1 MHFTKMH
8 GTGNDFVVVEPG
20 DRDEDWSKLAVAMC
34 DCHFGVGA
42 DGLLLVLPS
51 EHADLRMR
59 MFNPDGSEA
68 EMCGNGIR
76 CFAKYAVEREL
87 TPARDG
93 RLTVDT
99 LAGLLTAEVSM
110 SEGRVERVRTSMGAP
125 RFAPAEIPVLVETEP
140 PVRNLS
146 IKVDEQALAVT
157 CLSMGNPHAVHFY
170 AQPVSRYPLE
180 EVGPKVEHHALFPQ
194 RVNFEVARVL
204 SRESM
209 EVRVWER
216 GAGATLACG
225 SGASAAMV
233 AAHLQGM
240 VDEKVDIR
248 LPGGTLTVDWDG
260 SGEVYLSGAAVE
272 VFTGE
277 WREPMSEGGA
287 S

>member
-1 MHFTKMH
+1 MH
-8 GTGNDFVVVEPG
+8 GIGNDFVVVEPG
-20 DRDEDWSKLAVAMC
+20 TRGDDWSKLAVAMC
-34 DCHFGVGA
+34 DRHFGVGA
-42 DGLLLVLPS
+42 DGLILVLPS
-51 EHADLRMR
+51 ERADLRMR

-76 CFAKYAVEREL
+76 CFAKYAVERRL
-87 TPARDG
+87 APARDG

-99 LAGLLTAEVSM
+99 LAGLLTAEVSG

-125 RFAPAEIPVLVETEP
+125 RFAPAEIPVLADMES

-146 IKVDEQALAVT
+146 LKVDGQTVAVT

-180 EVGPKVEHHALFPQ
+180 EVGPKVERHPLFPQ

-216 GAGATLACG
+216 GAGVTLACG

-233 AAHLQGM
+233 AAQIQGM
-240 VDEKVDIR
+240 VDDSVNIK
-248 LPGGTLTVDWDG
+248 LPGGTLTIEWDG
-260 SGEVYLSGAAVE
+260 SGEVYLSGPAVE

-277 WREPMSEGGA
+277 WPDAASAGGGG